1 MKLIKFVMLLVRSF
15 AMIIGMALNMKRVL
29 STESTSLD
37 DILFILSIMLGLTI
51 GIYWDPIIKASKI
64 LG

>member
-37 DILFILSIMLGLTI
+37 DILFILSIMMGLTI